1 MCKKMI
7 YLISFVLLLGLISD
21 ASAELVAHWK
31 LDEGSGTTVVDATG
45 NGHDGTLEGD
55 PQWVAGYF
63 GEALQFAG
71 SPDRVVVP
79 YSAQLNPEEDFT
91 VSVWA
96 NVEPGS
102 SGWRSPIT
110 ARDDYP
116 QRGYII
122 YAGTDGNW
130 QFWIGVGSGWSTAA
144 GPPIQTGE
152 WTHVAAVYTP
162 GNQKLYINGELVGE
176 ASGTISLN
184 TEKYLSIGA
193 GRTDMPAGD
202 YFYVGKI
209 DDVRLYN
216 HALSEDDIKASMEN
230 QGGAMPQAYG
240 AEPRSG
246 TLHEDTWINLSWR
259 PGDFAVSH
267 DVYLGDNFDAVNAG
281 VESTFIGNQAAT
293 FIVAGFPGFAYPD
306 GLVPGTTYYW
316 RIDEV
321 NDAEPNSPWK
331 GDVWSFSV
339 PPKTAYNPDPAEGAE
354 SVDPNVELS

>member
-1 MCKKMI
+1 MCKKLI
-7 YLISFVLLLGLISD
+7 YLISYVLVMGLISD

-45 NGHDGTLEGD
+45 NGNDGTLEGN

-79 YSAQLNPEEDFT
+79 YSAQLNPEEALTF
-91 VSVWA
+91 SVWA

-176 ASGTISLN
+176 ASGTIS
-184 TEKYLSIGA
+184 
-193 GRTDMPAGD
+193 
-202 YFYVGKI
+202 
-209 DDVRLYN
+209 
-216 HALSEDDIKASMEN
+216 
-230 QGGAMPQAYG
+230 
-240 AEPRSG
+240 
-246 TLHEDTWINLSWR
+246 
-259 PGDFAVSH
+259 
-267 DVYLGDNFDAVNAG
+267 
-281 VESTFIGNQAAT
+281 
-293 FIVAGFPGFAYPD
+293 
-306 GLVPGTTYYW
+306 
-316 RIDEV
+316 
-321 NDAEPNSPWK
+321 SP
-331 GDVWSFSV
+331 
-339 PPKTAYNPDPAEGAE
+339 
-354 SVDPNVELS
+354 LI